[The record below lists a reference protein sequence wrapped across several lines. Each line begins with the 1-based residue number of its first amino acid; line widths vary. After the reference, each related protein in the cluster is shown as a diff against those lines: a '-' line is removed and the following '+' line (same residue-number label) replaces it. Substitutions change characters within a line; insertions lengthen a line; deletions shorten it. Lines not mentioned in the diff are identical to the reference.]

1 MTGER
6 AVKSNEEYYDEFAA
20 WYENKRH
27 DGYHAVIDD
36 LEFDLLREYARDAD
50 VLEVGCGTGLIL
62 EKAAEVASRAVG
74 VDISDG
80 MLEQARE
87 RGLEVAQVDASESL
101 PFEDESFDLVYSF
114 KVLAHIE
121 DIDAA
126 LQEMARVTRRGGYL
140 LLEFYNPWSLR
151 YLAKRVGGPQRI
163 SKQTRESAVYTRWD
177 SAIDLSRRLP
187 ENLEVLDFAGVRIF
201 TPAAFFHKL
210 PVVRGALRKMEFM
223 GRDSMLK
230 YFGGFL
236 VVIAQRR

>member
-1 MTGER
+1 MAREG

-36 LEFDLLREYARDAD
+36 LEFDLLREYARGAD

-62 EKAAEVASRAVG
+62 EKAAEVASSAHG

-80 MLEQARE
+80 MLEQARA
-87 RGLEVAQVDASESL
+87 RGLTVQQADAAEAL

-163 SKQTRESAVYTRWD
+163 SKKTRESAVYTRWD

-210 PVVRGALRKMEFM
+210 PVVRGALRKMEFF
-223 GRDSMLK
+223 GRDSVFK

>member
-1 MTGER
+1 R
-6 AVKSNEEYYDEFAA
+6 ARGLTVQQ
-20 WYENKRH
+20 
-27 DGYHAVIDD
+27 
-36 LEFDLLREYARDAD
+36 AD
-50 VLEVGCGTGLIL
+50 
-62 EKAAEVASRAVG
+62 AAEA
-74 VDISDG
+74 
-80 MLEQARE
+80 
-87 RGLEVAQVDASESL
+87 L

-163 SKQTRESAVYTRWD
+163 SKKTRESAVYTRWD

-210 PVVRGALRKMEFM
+210 PVVRGALRKMEFF
-223 GRDSMLK
+223 GRDSVFK